1 MKRLLLSCVAASM
14 LVTVS
19 NADMLGFEVGYAAW
33 APSLTGDIKDGGD
46 KVDFE
51 KDLGYGDSEAN
62 SFFWAYFD
70 HPIPL
75 LPNIKIQRTNYS
87 DSARGTATLNTTFA
101 GQTIS
106 TLGTYDSELTLNQTD
121 LIPYWRILDNWVNLD
136 IGLNLK
142 SIDGNI
148 KIDSVNNS
156 VTHIDQDFSAVIPLL
171 YAKARFDMPFTGL
184 SVEADMSYLNLAGN
198 KISDMKAGLV
208 YQSVFGLGA
217 TIGIRK
223 ENVTL
228 DDVDNVSGKLD
239 INGVYAGLF
248 YHF

>member
-14 LVTVS
+14 LATVS
-19 NADMLGFEVGYAAW
+19 SADMLGFEAGYAAW
-33 APSLTGDIKDGGD
+33 APSLTGDIKNGGN

-75 LPNIKIQRTNYS
+75 LPNIKIQQTNYS
-87 DSARGTATLNTTFA
+87 DSATGTATLNTTFA
-101 GQTIS
+101 GKNIS
-106 TLGTYDSELTLNQTD
+106 SATTYDSELTLNQTD
-121 LIPYWRILDNWVNLD
+121 IIPYWRILDNWVNFD
-136 IGLNLK
+136 IGFNLK

-148 KIDSVNNS
+148 KIKQASV
-156 VTHIDQDFSAVIPLL
+156 DQDFSAVIPLL
-171 YAKARFDMPFTGL
+171 YAKARFDMPFTGF
-184 SVEADMSYLNLAGN
+184 SIEADMSYLNLAGN

-228 DDVDNVSGKLD
+228 DDIDDISGTLD